1 MNKDMKKVVA
11 ALCAVALFVCGAK
24 AGEECTW
31 SWWVGD
37 DKAATN
43 VDGCALGLGTE
54 RADVDG
60 AQVSVCMNLA
70 KNVDGG
76 AQVAFGYNRAIKFE
90 EGAQVSFF
98 NRTKELRQGVQVGFC
113 NIADSSSLQI
123 GLLCFNKTGFL
134 PFFVFFNFDKTMF
147 RD

>member
-1 MNKDMKKVVA
+1 MKKILV
-11 ALCAVALFVCGAK
+11 ALCAAAMAASVAN
-24 AGEECTW
+24 AGDCTW

-37 DKAATN
+37 DKASTE
-43 VDGCALGLGTE
+43 VDGCALGFGTE
-54 RADVDG
+54 RTEVEG
-60 AQVSVCMNLA
+60 AQVAVCMNLA
-70 KNVDGG
+70 DKVDGG
-76 AQVAFGYNRAIKFE
+76 AQVTFGYNRANKFE

-98 NRTKELRQGVQVGFC
+98 NRAKEFRKGAQVGFV

-134 PFFVFFNFDKTMF
+134 PFFVFFNFDKKMF

>member
-1 MNKDMKKVVA
+1 MKKTII
-11 ALCAVALFVCGAK
+11 ALCAVAMAFSAAK
-24 AGEECTW
+24 ADDCTW

-37 DKAATN
+37 DKASTK

-54 RADVDG
+54 RTEVEG
-60 AQVSVCMNLA
+60 AQVSLCMNLA
-70 KNVDGG
+70 KEVDGG
-76 AQVAFGYNRAIKFE
+76 AQVAFGYNCADKFE
-90 EGAQVSFF
+90 DGAQVSFF
-98 NRTKELRQGVQVGFC
+98 NRARVFRKGAQVGFV

-134 PFFVFFNFDKTMF
+134 PVFVFFNFDKKMF